1 MLALLVTGALFVEGA
16 FGVPGVST
24 VFLNAA
30 RARDYPMILGLTVV
44 LTVLV
49 LFVNLVADVV
59 AAVLDPR
66 IREERA

>member
-1 MLALLVTGALFVEGA
+1 
-16 FGVPGVST
+16 
-24 VFLNAA
+24 
-30 RARDYPMILGLTVV
+30 MILGLTVV